1 LSALEARR
9 HSVSVVAAFAEVEK
23 FLDTPVNLGSRLL
36 GIGCP
41 EAKLYVIPYGV
52 DAQRFMPTRRL
63 PHRILAVGRLVEKKA
78 PHVTIKAFA
87 RVRQR
92 VPNAE
97 LDMVGEGPLADEC
110 ATLIRDLGLNDC
122 VRMHGVQ
129 AHGFVAD
136 LMQRASLFV
145 QHSVTASDGDV
156 EGLPVAILEA
166 MSAALR
172 GHGCCDIAASR
183 RPGASLRDGDG
194 GAPACYQAFHTR
206 ADVR

>member
-1 LSALEARR
+1 
-9 HSVSVVAAFAEVEK
+9 
-23 FLDTPVNLGSRLL
+23 
-36 GIGCP
+36 
-41 EAKLYVIPYGV
+41 
-52 DAQRFMPTRRL
+52 
-63 PHRILAVGRLVEKKA
+63 
-78 PHVTIKAFA
+78 
-87 RVRQR
+87 
-92 VPNAE
+92 
-97 LDMVGEGPLADEC
+97 LADEC